1 MKLKS
6 LLIFTL
12 ILILAWGGE
21 SIIKAGEKV
30 LTETNSDRP
39 ITYLGTEET
48 VKIATEYVSKNT
60 DFRAVW
66 VSAYVADVA
75 SYRNKEQ
82 YQAEITSVLDV
93 MSYYNL
99 NVMIFH
105 VRILNDALYT
115 TSMSPTS
122 KYWKVDP
129 TWDALTWVIEECHK
143 RGIEFHAWMNPYRVS
158 TGAATIDMNALAK
171 KFPVAN
177 PASDV
182 NNMLRGSSV
191 VILNPAKQVVQ
202 NYLVNACME
211 VVRNY
216 DVDAIHFDDYFYT
229 EGVGTQD
236 QNDYNA
242 SNTTM
247 SLADWRRD
255 NVSNFIYRL
264 STQIRA
270 YNRQNNKIVQF
281 GISPSGVYR
290 DGNGV
295 VTYNEDG
302 DAISTGSLTRQG
314 GHYGDYLYSDSL
326 RWVNEEWIDYICPQC
341 YHGFETTNSSFHGK
355 VSWWNKVVENKNVN
369 LYIGIGLYMTGGKY
383 WPGEEE
389 FYHQML
395 YLNTQE
401 NVNGIAIFSY
411 RHLKEAYINS
421 SSPKGIQVAPI
432 LENCWNNKTI
442 LPTLTYYDNTI
453 LNKVNDLVILKNNLG
468 YEIIFSKQEEAKFYA
483 IYRTDAMEL
492 DYTNDELI
500 ATIGGNGTD
509 GYFSYQDD
517 ISEGNYLYG
526 VRPISKN
533 NTLGEATAVYSISPH
548 HEVTF
553 KDHHGEIIITKYVI
567 HGEDVEAPDLDFIPE
582 GYHFIGWSMP
592 ITNVIGDLEIQAI
605 IEKNLS
611 QFTITFLG
619 RNDEV
624 IEIKQIFE
632 GEEIIYPNIPE
643 ELGYHFIDWDKNI
656 TIALQDEIITACY
669 EINQYRVRFFD
680 GDQLLKEI
688 NVAHGSQAEYPDSE
702 ESEYSDSLE
711 KEGFTFI
718 KWDYDLQTITEDID
732 VHAIYEKI
740 KVKIQFLDENNEI
753 IKTIEVDYQEEFTL
767 ITPPEKEG
775 YVFTGWSFNNEL
787 VTNSTMIADSDM
799 EFVASYEIK
808 EEKGCNQINLL
819 TISGLLM
826 VAFILRKRKY
836 S

>member
-12 ILILAWGGE
+12 ILIFALGGQ
-21 SIIKAGEKV
+21 IIISAGEKV
-30 LTETNSDRP
+30 LTETGSDKP
-39 ITYLGTEET
+39 ITYLGTSET
-48 VKIATEYVSKNT
+48 VKIATEYVAKNT

-75 SYRNKEQ
+75 TYRSKEQ

-122 KYWKVDP
+122 KYWMIDS
-129 TWDALTWVIEECHK
+129 TWDALAWVIEECHK

-171 KFPVAN
+171 KFPTAN

-182 NNMLRGSSV
+182 NNMLRGTSV

-202 NYLVNACME
+202 NFLVNACME

-229 EGVGTQD
+229 VGVGSQD
-236 QNDYNA
+236 NADYLA

-270 YNRQNNKIVQF
+270 YNRQSNRLVQF

-314 GHYGDYLYSDSL
+314 GHYGEPLYSDSL
-326 RWVNEEWIDYICPQC
+326 RWVNEEWIDYICPQS

-355 VSWWNKVVENKNVN
+355 VSWWNKVVANKKVN
-369 LYIGIGLYMTGGKY
+369 LYIGIGLYMTGNKY

-395 YLNTQE
+395 FLNTQE
-401 NVNGIAIFSY
+401 NVDGIAIFSY
-411 RHLKEAYINS
+411 RHLKEAYVNS
-421 SSPKGIQVAPI
+421 SSPKGVQVAPI
-432 LENCWNNKTI
+432 LEHCWNHKTI
-442 LPTLTYYDNTI
+442 LPTLSLYDN
-453 LNKVNDLVILKNNLG
+453 VILEKVSDLYIQKNDSG
-468 YEIIFSKQEEAKFYA
+468 YQVIFSKQNEAKFYA
-483 IYRTDAMEL
+483 IYRTSAMQL
-492 DYTNDELI
+492 GYTNEELI
-500 ATIGGNGTD
+500 ATIGGKSKD
-509 GYFSYQDD
+509 GYYSYQDD
-517 ISEGNYLYG
+517 IEEGNYLYG

-533 NTLGEATAVYSISPH
+533 NTLGEANTVYSLDPYH
-548 HEVTF
+548 KVTF
-553 KDHHGEIIITKYVI
+553 KDHNGEVIVTTYVSHGKSA
-567 HGEDVEAPDLDFIPE
+567 EAPELDFVPE
-582 GYHFIGWSMP
+582 GYHFTGWSRP
-592 ITNVIGDLEIQAI
+592 ITNIIGDIETQALLEKDI
-605 IEKNLS
+605 IYY
-611 QFTITFLG
+611 TVTFLG
-619 RNDEV
+619 FNKEV
-624 IEIKQIFE
+624 IISKEVPE
-632 GEEIIYPNIPE
+632 NSEVIYPEPSLIT
-643 ELGYHFIDWDKNI
+643 GYTFTGWDKTMTRVTQNE
-656 TIALQDEIITACY
+656 TITALY
-669 EINQYRVRFFD
+669 EQNQYRIRFYD
-680 GDQLLKEI
+680 GEELLKETR
-688 NVAHGSQAEYPDSE
+688 VAHGESVKYPN
-702 ESEYSDSLE
+702 SLE
-711 KEGFTFI
+711 KEGYIFVG
-718 KWDYDLQTITEDID
+718 WNHSLVSITETLDIN
-732 VHAIYEKI
+732 AIYERI
-740 KVKIQFLDENNEI
+740 TYTIQFLDENREI
-753 IKTIEVDYQEEFTL
+753 LDSIEVGYHDAFTV
-767 ITPPEKEG
+767 IDPPEKEG
-775 YVFTGWSFNNEL
+775 YTFSGWFMDGKAIPDTTL
-787 VTNSTMIADSDM
+787 VAVSDM
-799 EFVASYEIK
+799 DIVALYAIK
-808 EEKGCNQINLL
+808 SEEKGCNQINLFV
-819 TISGLLM
+819 ISGLLM
-826 VAFILRKRKY
+826 VVFILRKRRY
-836 S
+836 N

>member
-1 MKLKS
+1 MKFKS

-12 ILILAWGGE
+12 ILIFALGGG
-21 SIIKAGEKV
+21 IIIRAGEKV
-30 LTETNSDRP
+30 LTETNSDKP
-39 ITYLGTEET
+39 ITYLGTDET
-48 VKIATEYVSKNT
+48 VKIATEYVAKNT

-75 SYRNKEQ
+75 SYRSKEQ

-122 KYWKVDP
+122 KYWKVDT
-129 TWDALTWVIEECHK
+129 TWDALAWVIEECHK

-158 TGAATIDMNALAK
+158 TGAATIDMASLAK
-171 KFPVAN
+171 KFPAVN

-202 NYLVNACME
+202 NFLVNACME

-229 EGVGTQD
+229 DGIGNQD
-236 QNDYNA
+236 DLDYKA
-242 SNTTM
+242 SKTTM

-281 GISPSGVYR
+281 GISPSGVCK
-290 DGNGV
+290 DGNGI

-302 DAISTGSLTRQG
+302 DASSTGSLTRQG
-314 GHYGDYLYSDSL
+314 GHYGDPLYSDSL

-395 YLNTQE
+395 YLNTQK

-421 SSPKGIQVAPI
+421 TSPKGVQVAPI
-432 LENCWNNKTI
+432 IENCWNQKTI
-442 LPTLTYYDNTI
+442 LPTLAYYDNVV
-453 LNKVNDLVILKNNLG
+453 LEKVANLYIRKYDLG
-468 YEIIFSKQEEAKFYA
+468 YEIIFPKQEEAKFYA
-483 IYRTDAMEL
+483 IYRTAETQL
-492 DYTNDELI
+492 SYSNEELI
-500 ATIGGNGTD
+500 ATIGGSGSE
-509 GYFSYQDD
+509 YYYYQDR
-517 ISEGNYLYG
+517 IVEGNYLYG

-533 NTLGEATAVYSISPH
+533 NTLGEANSVYSISPH
-548 HEVTF
+548 HQVIF
-553 KDHHGEIIITKYVI
+553 KDYNGEIIATKFVS
-567 HGEDVEAPDLDFIPE
+567 HGENADAPSLDFIPE
-582 GYHFIGWSMP
+582 GYHFMGWSVSIM
-592 ITNVIGDLEIQAI
+592 NVIGDIETQAI
-605 IEKNLS
+605 IEKDLS
-611 QFTITFLG
+611 QFEITFIG
-619 RNDEV
+619 NNGEI
-624 IEIKQIFE
+624 IEKKQVFE
-632 GEEIIYPNIPE
+632 NEEIVYPDAHQVI
-643 ELGYHFIDWDKNI
+643 GYTFIGWDKELVFATQEE
-656 TIALQDEIITACY
+656 TIKALY
-669 EINQYRVRFFD
+669 ELNQYRVRFFD
-680 GDQLLKEI
+680 GEELLKE
-688 NVAHGSQAEYPDSE
+688 VDAFHGDSVEYV
-702 ESEYSDSLE
+702 DSLE
-711 KEGFTFI
+711 KEGYIFLG
-718 KWDYDLQTITEDID
+718 WDQNFQSITENMDI
-732 VHAIYEKI
+732 HAIYERI
-740 KVKIQFLDENNEI
+740 KYTIRFLDENEEL
-753 IKTIEVDYQEEFTL
+753 IKAMEVEVFEEFSL
-767 ITPPEKEG
+767 ISSPEKEG
-775 YVFTGWSFNNEL
+775 YTFVGWKINGN
-787 VTNSTMIADSDM
+787 IISDTTLTATSDIDI
-799 EFVASYEIK
+799 VASYEVK
-808 EEKGCNQINLL
+808 EEEKGCNQPNLYYGC
-819 TISGLLM
+819 GLLM
-826 VAFILRKRKY
+826 VVFILRKRKY
-836 S
+836 I